1 MACCGWAT
9 PLSESGKWRV
19 SGIPNFA
26 PEMLRRARLKDPLK
40 AKHLK
45 KALESLAE
53 EGVTQLFRLQVGG
66 EFIIGA
72 VGALQIEVM
81 AQRVADEYGIDVV
94 FEASPYDTA
103 RWISGSDADLEAFI
117 DRHKTAVAEDIDG
130 DPVFMAKSA
139 WEVNYSQEKFPN
151 ITFSATKER
160 S

>member
-1 MACCGWAT
+1 
-9 PLSESGKWRV
+9 
-19 SGIPNFA
+19 
-26 PEMLRRARLKDPLK
+26 
-40 AKHLK
+40 
-45 KALESLAE
+45 
-53 EGVTQLFRLQVGG
+53 VGG